1 MSGSGRPR
9 VRADAADFWRAARL
23 RLRPLGTPFH
33 TVLHPPLRWLAR
45 QEAVVLLTALGI
57 VLTLYGFIE
66 VAEEMRSGDM
76 RHFDESLL
84 RALRRPDDLRVPVG
98 PAWLPEM
105 MTEVTALGGT
115 AVILV
120 VLLFS
125 VGYLALEG
133 KYGAAALVIVA
144 SSGGGLMTVGLKQ
157 LFARG
162 RPDVVPHLITVDSL
176 SFPSGHSM
184 ATAVIYLTLGALLA
198 RFSLRRRSR
207 IYVVGLALTVTFLV
221 GITRVYLGVHYPSD
235 VLAGWAAGLGWAL
248 CCWLAAR
255 YLQDRGAVE
264 TPGRP
269 AAR

>member
-1 MSGSGRPR
+1 MGAPWRTAKLIVRPLH
-9 VRADAADFWRAARL
+9 APLRAA
-23 RLRPLGTPFH
+23 
-33 TVLHPPLRWLAR
+33 LHPPLRWLAR

-57 VLTLYGFIE
+57 VVTLYAFIE

-84 RALRRPDDLRVPVG
+84 RWLRRPDDLRVPIG
-98 PAWLPEM
+98 PAWLPEV
-105 MTEVTALGGT
+105 MTELTALGGT

-120 VLLFS
+120 ALLLS

-133 KYGAAALVIVA
+133 RYRAAALVIVA
-144 SSGGGLMTVGLKQ
+144 SAGGGLLSMVLKH

-162 RPDVVPHLITVDSL
+162 RPNVVPHLITVQSL

-198 RFSLRRRSR
+198 TFAVRRRSR
-207 IYVVGLALTVTFLV
+207 IYVVGLALAVTCLV

-235 VLAGWAAGLGWAL
+235 VLAGWAAGLAWAL
-248 CCWLAAR
+248 FCWLVAR
-255 YLQDRGAVE
+255 YLQYRGTVAA
-264 TPGRP
+264 PGQP
-269 AAR
+269 GAG

>member
-1 MSGSGRPR
+1 MLHPL
-9 VRADAADFWRAARL
+9 RAPLRAV
-23 RLRPLGTPFH
+23 F
-33 TVLHPPLRWLAR
+33 HPPLRWLAR
-45 QEAVVLLTALGI
+45 QEAVVLVIALGI
-57 VLTLYGFIE
+57 VVTLYGFIE

-84 RALRRPDDLRVPVG
+84 RALRNKDDLRAPIG

-120 VLLFS
+120 VLLFA

-133 KYGAAALVIVA
+133 RNGAAALIIVA
-144 SSGGGLMTVGLKQ
+144 SAGGGLLSLALKEV
-157 LFARG
+157 FARE
-162 RPDVVPHLITVDSL
+162 RPSIVPHLTTVESS

-198 RFSLRRRSR
+198 RFAIRRRSR
-207 IYVVGLALTVTFLV
+207 IYVVALALTVTLLV

-235 VLAGWAAGLGWAL
+235 VLAGWAAGLAWAL
-248 CCWLAAR
+248 VCWLIAR
-255 YLQDRGAVE
+255 YLQHRGDVE
-264 TPGRP
+264 TPGSPRG
-269 AAR
+269 R